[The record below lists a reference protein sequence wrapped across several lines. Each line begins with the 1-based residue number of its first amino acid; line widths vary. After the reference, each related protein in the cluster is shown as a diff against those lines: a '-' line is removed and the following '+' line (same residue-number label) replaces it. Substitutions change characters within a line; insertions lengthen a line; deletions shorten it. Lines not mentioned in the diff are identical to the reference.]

1 MANLPYSDQ
10 QRLSETDMTIGD
22 LKHLIERVVH
32 QTTAVTPPTRST
44 HEVLT
49 SMQRNLWTPPLGVAS
64 NLELL
69 REDRGNYSAISPK
82 EDLLPL

>member
-1 MANLPYSDQ
+1 MANLQYSDR

-22 LKHLIERVVH
+22 LKQLIEQAIQRAT
-32 QTTAVTPPTRST
+32 QATPPKRSV

-49 SMQRNLWTPPLGVAS
+49 SMQRNLWTPPPDVAS

-69 REDRGNYSAISPK
+69 REDRNR
-82 EDLLPL
+82 

>member
-1 MANLPYSDQ
+1 MAPLRYSDR

-22 LKHLIERVVH
+22 LKQLIEQVIH
-32 QTTAVTPPTRST
+32 QATGVTSSQRSV

-49 SMQRNLWTPPLGVAS
+49 SMQRNLWTPPPDVAS

-69 REDRGNYSAISPK
+69 REDR
-82 EDLLPL
+82 DR